1 MVKAMDEKRLREIYG
16 PAKEKAAAKILEKLD
31 KHCVSFIENSSFVI
45 IGTQNNQS
53 IDLSPKG
60 DPFGFVKVMSDD
72 LLEIPD
78 RPGNNRI
85 DGLLNIVRN
94 NFISLLFLIPSVNET
109 LRVQGRAVISE
120 DLDTRERHRLKTNVP
135 KTVLQVK
142 VTQAHLHCG
151 KSMLR
156 GGLWDPRKWPGI
168 RPIPTLFEMIED
180 QTGIDCEIKDEQ
192 KILAQYKKE
201 LY

>member
-16 PAKEKAAAKILEKLD
+16 PTKEKAAAKILDRLD

-45 IGTQNNQS
+45 IGTLNNQS

-60 DPFGFVKVMSDD
+60 DPYGFVKVIGQH

-109 LRVQGRAVISE
+109 LRVQGEASISE
-120 DLDTRERHRLKTNVP
+120 DMVTRERHKLKNNVP

-156 GGLWDPRKWPGI
+156 GGLWDPRKWPGK

-192 KILAQYKKE
+192 EILAQYKKE

>member
-1 MVKAMDEKRLREIYG
+1 MDEKRLREIYG

-60 DPFGFVKVMSDD
+60 DPYGFIKIMSDD

-109 LRVQGRAVISE
+109 LRVQGEAVISE
-120 DLDTRERHRLKTNVP
+120 DMDTRERHRLKTNVP

>member
-1 MVKAMDEKRLREIYG
+1 MDDKRLREIYG
-16 PAKEKAAAKILEKLD
+16 PAKEKAASKILHKLD
-31 KHCVSFIENSSFVI
+31 KHCVSFIKNSSFVV
-45 IGTQNNQS
+45 IGTLNGQN

-60 DPFGFVKVMSDD
+60 DPSGFVKVINQNF
-72 LLEIPD
+72 LEIPD

-109 LRVQGRAVISE
+109 LRVQGEAVISE
-120 DLDTRERHRLKTNVP
+120 DMDARERHRLKTNVP

-156 GGLWDPRKWPGI
+156 GGLWDPGKWPGN

-192 KILAQYKKE
+192 KILAQYEKE

>member
-16 PAKEKAAAKILEKLD
+16 PAKEKAAAKILDKLD

-45 IGTQNNQS
+45 IGTANDQS

-60 DPFGFVKVMSDD
+60 DPYGFVKVIGDH

-109 LRVQGRAVISE
+109 LRVQGEAVITE
-120 DLDTRERHRLKTNVP
+120 DMDTRERHRLKTNVP
-135 KTVLQVK
+135 KTVLRVK

>member
-1 MVKAMDEKRLREIYG
+1 MDEKRLREIYG
-16 PAKEKAAAKILEKLD
+16 PAKEKAAAKILDKLD
-31 KHCVSFIENSSFVI
+31 NHCVSFIENSSFVI
-45 IGTQNNQS
+45 IGTLNDQS

-60 DPFGFVKVMSDD
+60 DPYGFVKVIGDH

-94 NFISLLFLIPSVNET
+94 NFISLLSLIPSVNET
-109 LRVQGRAVISE
+109 LRVQGEAVISE
-120 DLDTRERHRLKTNVP
+120 DIDTRQRHRLKTNVP

-156 GGLWDPRKWPGI
+156 GGLMGS
-168 RPIPTLFEMIED
+168 
-180 QTGIDCEIKDEQ
+180 
-192 KILAQYKKE
+192 KKVAWNTFNTNTF
-201 LY
+201 

>member
-1 MVKAMDEKRLREIYG
+1 MNEKRLREIYG
-16 PAKEKAAAKILEKLD
+16 PAKEKAASKILNKLD
-31 KHCVSFIENSSFVI
+31 KHCISFIENSSFVI
-45 IGTQNNQS
+45 IGTLNDQN

-60 DPFGFVKVMSDD
+60 DPYGFVKVISEKF
-72 LLEIPD
+72 LEIPD

-85 DGLLNIVRN
+85 DGLLNIVKN
-94 NFISLLFLIPSVNET
+94 NFISLLFFIPSVNET
-109 LRVQGRAVISE
+109 LRVQGEAIISE
-120 DLDTRERHRLKTNVP
+120 DLDIRERHRLKSNIP
-135 KTVLQVK
+135 KTVLQIK

-156 GGLWDPRKWPGI
+156 GSLWDPKRWPTI

-180 QTGIDCEIKDEQ
+180 QTGIDCEIKEE
-192 KILAQYKKE
+192 KAILAQYNKE

>member
-1 MVKAMDEKRLREIYG
+1 MVKVMDEKRLREIYG
-16 PAKEKAAAKILEKLD
+16 PAKEKAAAKILDKLD

-45 IGTQNNQS
+45 IGTLNEKS

-60 DPFGFVKVMSDD
+60 DPYGFVKVIGDNI
-72 LLEIPD
+72 LEIPD

-109 LRVQGRAVISE
+109 LRVQGEASISE
-120 DLDTRERHRLKTNVP
+120 DMVTRKRHRLKTNVP
-135 KTVLQVK
+135 KTVLRVK

-156 GGLWDPRKWPGI
+156 GGLWDPRKWPGK

-180 QTGIDCEIKDEQ
+180 QTGIDCEVKDEQ
-192 KILAQYKKE
+192 EILAQYKKE

>member
-60 DPFGFVKVMSDD
+60 DPYGFVKVMSDD
-72 LLEIPD
+72 FLEIPD

-109 LRVQGRAVISE
+109 LRVQGEAVISE
-120 DLDTRERHRLKTNVP
+120 DMDTRERHRLKTNVP

-156 GGLWDPRKWPGI
+156 GGLWDPVKWPGK

-180 QTGIDCEIKDEQ
+180 QTGIDCEIKEEQ

>member
-1 MVKAMDEKRLREIYG
+1 MMDENTR
-16 PAKEKAAAKILEKLD
+16 
-31 KHCVSFIENSSFVI
+31 
-45 IGTQNNQS
+45 Q
-53 IDLSPKG
+53 
-60 DPFGFVKVMSDD
+60 
-72 LLEIPD
+72 
-78 RPGNNRI
+78 RI
-85 DGLLNIVRN
+85 QTEVDANDV
-94 NFISLLFLIPSVNET
+94 LLFMKGTPVFPQCGFSAAVIQVLSHLQVKFNSVNV
-109 LRVQGRAVISE
+109 LE
-120 DLDTRERHRLKTNVP
+120 DMDIRERHRLKTNVP
-135 KTVLQVK
+135 KTVLRVK

-156 GGLWDPRKWPGI
+156 GGLWDPRKWPGK

>member
-60 DPFGFVKVMSDD
+60 DPYGFVKVMSDD

-85 DGLLNIVRN
+85 DGLLNVVRN

-109 LRVQGRAVISE
+109 LRVQGEASISE
-120 DLDTRERHRLKTNVP
+120 DMDTRERHRLKTNVP
-135 KTVLQVK
+135 KTVLRVK

-156 GGLWDPRKWPGI
+156 GGFWNPKKWPGI

>member
-1 MVKAMDEKRLREIYG
+1 MDEKRLREIYG

-45 IGTQNNQS
+45 IGTQNKQS

-60 DPFGFVKVMSDD
+60 DPYGFVKVMSDD

-109 LRVQGRAVISE
+109 LRVQGEASISE
-120 DLDTRERHRLKTNVP
+120 DMDTRERHRLKTNVP
-135 KTVLQVK
+135 KTVLEVK

>member
-1 MVKAMDEKRLREIYG
+1 MDEKRLREIYG
-16 PAKEKAAAKILEKLD
+16 HAKEKAAAKILDKLD
-31 KHCVSFIENSSFVI
+31 KHCINFIQNSSFVVV
-45 IGTQNNQS
+45 GTLNDQN

-60 DPFGFVKVMSDD
+60 DPHGFVKVINERF
-72 LLEIPD
+72 LEIPD

-85 DGLLNIVRN
+85 DGLLNILKN
-94 NFISLLFLIPSVNET
+94 NFVSLLFFIPKVNET
-109 LRVQGRAVISE
+109 LRVQGEAVISE
-120 DLDTRERHRLKTNVP
+120 NIDTRERHRLKTNVP
-135 KTVLQVK
+135 KTVLQVE

-156 GGLWDPRKWPGI
+156 GSLWDPKKWPGK

-180 QTGIDCEIKDEQ
+180 QTGIECEIKED
-192 KILAQYKKE
+192 KDIIAQYRRD

>member
-1 MVKAMDEKRLREIYG
+1 MNEKRLREIYG
-16 PAKEKAAAKILEKLD
+16 PAKEKAASKILNKLD
-31 KHCVSFIENSSFVI
+31 RHCIGFIENSSFVI
-45 IGTQNNQS
+45 IGTLNDQN

-60 DPFGFVKVMSDD
+60 DPYGFVKVISEKF
-72 LLEIPD
+72 LEIPD

-85 DGLLNIVRN
+85 DGLLNIVKN
-94 NFISLLFLIPSVNET
+94 NFISLLFFIPSVNET
-109 LRVQGRAVISE
+109 LRVQGEAIISE
-120 DLDTRERHRLKTNVP
+120 DLDIRERHRLKSNIP
-135 KTVLQVK
+135 KTVLQIK

-156 GGLWDPRKWPGI
+156 GSLWDPKRWPTI

-180 QTGIDCEIKDEQ
+180 QTGIDCEIKEE
-192 KILAQYKKE
+192 KAILAQYNKE

>member
-1 MVKAMDEKRLREIYG
+1 MVKEMDEKRLREIYG

-60 DPFGFVKVMSDD
+60 DPYGFVKVMSDD

-109 LRVQGRAVISE
+109 LRVQGEAVISE
-120 DLDTRERHRLKTNVP
+120 DMDTRERHRLKTNVP

>member
-60 DPFGFVKVMSDD
+60 DPYGFVKVMSDD

-94 NFISLLFLIPSVNET
+94 NFISLLFFIPNVNET
-109 LRVQGRAVISE
+109 LRVQGEASIRE
-120 DLDTRERHRLKTNVP
+120 DMDTRERHRLKTNVP

-156 GGLWDPRKWPGI
+156 GGLWDPKKWPEM

-180 QTGIDCEIKDEQ
+180 QTGIDCEIKEEQ

>member
-1 MVKAMDEKRLREIYG
+1 MDEKRLREIYG
-16 PAKEKAAAKILEKLD
+16 PAKEKAAAKILDKLD

-60 DPFGFVKVMSDD
+60 DPYGFVKVMSDD

-94 NFISLLFLIPSVNET
+94 NFISLLFIIPSVNET
-109 LRVQGRAVISE
+109 LRVQGEAVISE
-120 DLDTRERHRLKTNVP
+120 DMDTRERHRLKTNVP

>member
-1 MVKAMDEKRLREIYG
+1 MDEKRLRALYG
-16 PAKEKAAAKILEKLD
+16 QAKEKAAAKILDKLD
-31 KHCVSFIENSSFVI
+31 KHCINFIKNSSFVI
-45 IGTQNNQS
+45 IGTRNDQN

-60 DPFGFVKVMSDD
+60 DPHGFVKVINERF
-72 LLEIPD
+72 LEIPD

-85 DGLLNIVRN
+85 DGLLNILKN

-109 LRVQGRAVISE
+109 LRVQGEAVISE
-120 DLDTRERHRLKTNVP
+120 DMDTRERHRLKTNVP

-156 GGLWDPRKWPGI
+156 GGLWDPRKWPGT

-180 QTGIDCEIKDEQ
+180 QTGIDCEIKDEE
-192 KILAQYKKE
+192 KILAQYQKE

>member
-31 KHCVSFIENSSFVI
+31 NHCVSFIENSSFVI

-60 DPFGFVKVMSDD
+60 DPYGFVKVMSDD

-109 LRVQGRAVISE
+109 LRVQGEAVISE
-120 DLDTRERHRLKTNVP
+120 DMDTRERHRLKTNVP
-135 KTVLQVK
+135 KTVLQMK

>member
-31 KHCVSFIENSSFVI
+31 KHCVSFIENSSLVI
-45 IGTQNNQS
+45 IGTLNNQS

-60 DPFGFVKVMSDD
+60 DPYGFVKVISDY

-85 DGLLNIVRN
+85 DGLLNIVKN

-109 LRVQGRAVISE
+109 LRVQGEAVISE
-120 DLDTRERHRLKTNVP
+120 DIDTRERHKLKTNVP
-135 KTVLQVK
+135 QTVLQVK

-156 GGLWDPRKWPGI
+156 GSLWDPGKWPRE

-180 QTGIDCEIKDEQ
+180 QTGIECEIKDEQ
-192 KILAQYKKE
+192 KILDQYKIE

>member
-1 MVKAMDEKRLREIYG
+1 MEVDDINALREIIAEPSPG
-16 PAKEKAAAKILEKLD
+16 LEAKNIPYLDTFACDFISKSPFIILSTSDEEGRCD
-31 KHCVSFIENSSFVI
+31 
-45 IGTQNNQS
+45 G
-53 IDLSPKG
+53 SPKG
-60 DPFGFVKVMSDD
+60 DAPGFVEVVDEHT
-72 LLEIPD
+72 LLIPD

-85 DGLLNIVRN
+85 DGLLNIVKN
-94 NFISLLFLIPSVNET
+94 SFISLLFLIPSVNET
-109 LRVQGRAVISE
+109 LRVQGEAVISE
-120 DLDTRERHRLKTNVP
+120 DMNTRERHRLKTNVP

>member
-60 DPFGFVKVMSDD
+60 DPYGFVKVMSDD

-94 NFISLLFLIPSVNET
+94 NFISLLCLIPSVNET
-109 LRVQGRAVISE
+109 LRVQGEAVISE
-120 DLDTRERHRLKTNVP
+120 DMDTRERHRLKTNVP

>member
-1 MVKAMDEKRLREIYG
+1 MDEKRLREIYG
-16 PAKEKAAAKILEKLD
+16 PAKEKAAAKILKKLD

-45 IGTQNNQS
+45 IGTLNDQS

-60 DPFGFVKVMSDD
+60 DPYGFVKVIGDH

-94 NFISLLFLIPSVNET
+94 NFISLLFFIPSVNET
-109 LRVQGRAVISE
+109 LRVQGRATISE
-120 DLDTRERHRLKTNVP
+120 DLEIREGHKLHSNIP
-135 KTVLQVK
+135 KTVIRIQ

-151 KSMLR
+151 KSILR
-156 GGLWDPRKWPGI
+156 GSLWDFDKWPRT

-180 QTGIDCEIKDEQ
+180 QTGIDCEIKKD
-192 KILAQYKKE
+192 KDIIAQYHKD

>member
-1 MVKAMDEKRLREIYG
+1 MDEKRLREIYG
-16 PAKEKAAAKILEKLD
+16 PAKEKAAAKILDKLD
-31 KHCVSFIENSSFVI
+31 IHCINFIEKSSFVI
-45 IGTQNNQS
+45 VGTLNDQN

-60 DPFGFVKVMSDD
+60 DPHGFVKVKNERF
-72 LLEIPD
+72 LEIPD

-85 DGLLNIVRN
+85 DGLLNILKN

-109 LRVQGRAVISE
+109 LRVQGEAVISE
-120 DLDTRERHRLKTNVP
+120 DMDTRERHRLKTNVP
-135 KTVLQVK
+135 KTVLLVK

-156 GGLWDPRKWPGI
+156 AGLWSPEKWPEM

-180 QTGIDCEIKDEQ
+180 QTGIDCEIKEE
-192 KILAQYKKE
+192 KAIIAQYKKE

>member
-1 MVKAMDEKRLREIYG
+1 MDEKRLREIYG

-45 IGTQNNQS
+45 IGTQNKQS

-60 DPFGFVKVMSDD
+60 DPYGFVKVMSGD

-109 LRVQGRAVISE
+109 LRVQGEAVISE
-120 DLDTRERHRLKTNVP
+120 DMDTRERHRLKTNVP

-180 QTGIDCEIKDEQ
+180 QTGIDCEIKEEQ

>member
-1 MVKAMDEKRLREIYG
+1 MNEKRLREIYG
-16 PAKEKAAAKILEKLD
+16 PPKEKAASKILNKLD
-31 KHCVSFIENSSFVI
+31 KHCISFIENSSFVI
-45 IGTQNNQS
+45 IGTLNGQN

-60 DPFGFVKVMSDD
+60 DPYGFVKVMSKKF
-72 LLEIPD
+72 LEIPD

-85 DGLLNIVRN
+85 DGLLNIVKN
-94 NFISLLFLIPSVNET
+94 NFISLLFFIPSVNET
-109 LRVQGRAVISE
+109 LRVQGEAIISE
-120 DLDTRERHRLKTNVP
+120 DLDIRERHRLKSNIP
-135 KTVLQVK
+135 KTVLKIK

-156 GGLWDPRKWPGI
+156 GSLWDPKKWPTT

-180 QTGIDCEIKDEQ
+180 QTGIDCEIKEEKAILEQ
-192 KILAQYKKE
+192 YNKE

>member
-1 MVKAMDEKRLREIYG
+1 MNEKRLRELYG
-16 PAKEKAAAKILEKLD
+16 PAKEKAASKILNKLD
-31 KHCVSFIENSSFVI
+31 KHCISFIENSCFVI
-45 IGTQNNQS
+45 IGTLNGQN

-60 DPFGFVKVMSDD
+60 DPYGFVKVMSKKF
-72 LLEIPD
+72 LEIPD

-85 DGLLNIVRN
+85 DGLLNIVKN
-94 NFISLLFLIPSVNET
+94 NFISLLFFIPSVNET
-109 LRVQGRAVISE
+109 LRVQGEAIISE
-120 DLDTRERHRLKTNVP
+120 DLDIREKHRLKSNIP
-135 KTVLQVK
+135 KTVLQIK

-156 GGLWDPRKWPGI
+156 GSLWDPKKWPTT

-180 QTGIDCEIKDEQ
+180 QTGIDCEIKEE
-192 KILAQYKKE
+192 KAILAQYNKE

>member
-1 MVKAMDEKRLREIYG
+1 MDEKRLREIYG

-60 DPFGFVKVMSDD
+60 DPYGFVKVISDD

-85 DGLLNIVRN
+85 DGLLNIVKN
-94 NFISLLFLIPSVNET
+94 NFVSLLFLIPSVNET
-109 LRVQGRAVISE
+109 LRVQGEAVISE
-120 DLDTRERHRLKTNVP
+120 DIDTRERHRLKTNVP

-156 GGLWDPRKWPGI
+156 GGLRDQGKWPGK

-180 QTGIDCEIKDEQ
+180 QTGIDCEVKDEQ

>member
-60 DPFGFVKVMSDD
+60 DPYGFVKVMSDD

-85 DGLLNIVRN
+85 DGLLNVVRN

-109 LRVQGRAVISE
+109 LRVQGEASISE
-120 DLDTRERHRLKTNVP
+120 DMDTRERHRLKTNVP

-156 GGLWDPRKWPGI
+156 GGFWDPRKWPGK

-180 QTGIDCEIKDEQ
+180 QTGIDCEIKDEK

>member
-1 MVKAMDEKRLREIYG
+1 M
-16 PAKEKAAAKILEKLD
+16 
-31 KHCVSFIENSSFVI
+31 
-45 IGTQNNQS
+45 
-53 IDLSPKG
+53 
-60 DPFGFVKVMSDD
+60 
-72 LLEIPD
+72 EIPD

-109 LRVQGRAVISE
+109 LRVQGEASISE
-120 DLDTRERHRLKTNVP
+120 DMDTRERHRLKTNVP
-135 KTVLQVK
+135 KTVLRVK

-156 GGLWDPRKWPGI
+156 GGLWDPGKWPGK

-180 QTGIDCEIKDEQ
+180 QTGIDCEIKDEEA
-192 KILAQYKKE
+192 ILAQYDNE

>member
-1 MVKAMDEKRLREIYG
+1 MDEKRLREIYG

-45 IGTQNNQS
+45 IGTLNNQS

-60 DPFGFVKVMSDD
+60 DPYGFVKVMSDE

-109 LRVQGRAVISE
+109 LRVQGEASITENMDIRK
-120 DLDTRERHRLKTNVP
+120 RHRLKINVP

-151 KSMLR
+151 KSILR
-156 GGLWDPRKWPGI
+156 GGLWNPVKWPGK

-192 KILAQYKKE
+192 EILAQYEKE

>member
-16 PAKEKAAAKILEKLD
+16 PTKENAAAKILEKLD

-60 DPFGFVKVMSDD
+60 DPYGFVKVMSDD

-109 LRVQGRAVISE
+109 LRVQGEALISE
-120 DLDTRERHRLKTNVP
+120 DMDTRERHRLKTNVP
-135 KTVLQVK
+135 KTVLRVK

-156 GGLWDPRKWPGI
+156 GGLWDPGKWPGK
-168 RPIPTLFEMIED
+168 RPVPTLFEMIED

-192 KILAQYKKE
+192 NILAQYKKE